1 VRKPKFKQRGYMI
14 STCDGHAER
23 AHTKRRAVSIAKRLA
38 TYGNNVWIFGGPSCG
53 KPKNWGMFPDGRLIS
68 FDYDRDFRFP

>member
-14 STCDGHAER
+14 SSREHYER

-38 TYGNNVWIFGGPSCG
+38 TYGNKVWIFGGPSRS
-53 KPKNWGMFPDGRLIS
+53 KPKHWGMFPDGRIIS
-68 FDYDRDFRFP
+68 FDCDRDFRFP